1 MIVAEKKIRV
11 PFKEYEILIK
21 SNVMRKLTIMEWTLL
36 HVVKDYSAFPQ
47 YQDKTLSFFFEE
59 LLGMTRSELL
69 IRPCLNDMIGAGLI
83 TVDNYSPYDMVGRIL
98 VKSVK
103 FTELGAAAAQRGY
116 VPGDVRETGE
126 KLFYNLLKGEY
137 TESPGSEYGSGLSSY
152 SYVYC
157 DEAVADEYQ
166 FEPDAVRRGINRG
179 KLWNSKYHDNN
190 VEAIE
195 VSATKDSTAWYTSK
209 LTIDVD
215 PEGTITS
222 NFPYNRYTEDAVVH
236 ILSEKLPWREE
247 PESMP
252 VEWDRAKPLPEQV
265 FCGDK
270 ILNEVIRAAISEKT
284 ILLHSALWDAVSDTI
299 QELSDH
305 TIVVFSSP
313 RFSLNIGKNTIIRVA
328 QGLPDDQVLVLY
340 RNAALEEY
348 SIPMSYHGKSTKVCS
363 AVYRD
368 EPNLNFADAAK
379 ELLHRASEK
388 EPDVAVA
395 FLLPFMDNDIEQF
408 AAVVSYALRRMTSAQ
423 DQMKYLTKLIKS
435 AEKSKLTIGD
445 LGTFNADIAE
455 KLQIDDVI
463 QLSNDL
469 TGFGKQVYKNQR
481 QAFENLI
488 LSIAEKCKF
497 ATINDYL
504 RVLSTLVTSFDKV
517 DTKEFVLRADDIT
530 KINITDQMV
539 ELFYGQVWGKSAVRV
554 PEMLTVAKP
563 YNRIHQL
570 RTYIEKAIGYQWSEQ
585 NERDYVLEQLLKCD
599 DMGKV
604 MEAAHGLQEAVKSI
618 PEKCT
623 PDIVRSN
630 IESLMDLI
638 SSFGI
643 QENEGNTTYLVDTCV
658 FMHTPRIL
666 DYFKADEI
674 VRIPFTVLQELD
686 YHKDNNPDQNLK
698 RTAAFACKQI
708 EAYVNSEGGK
718 NLKIFLEPEDYAS
731 LLPGSFDSRK
741 HDNLI
746 LSAAFRYKAL
756 HPVVLTD
763 DTNFR
768 NISRSQGIKVKAWKA
783 FVDERGGESI
793 RSTDLPMKDLEEI
806 VRPETAILEK
816 TAKAEKPEEENQDM
830 AAYLAQPIEIL
841 KLPPYNLSG
850 KNVKTL
856 QSAGFVVLNDLYITT
871 TSAINQ
877 KLKSTSA
884 RTMARQAHD
893 RLATRVDNE
902 FGKQTSE

>member
-47 YQDKTLSFFFEE
+47 YQDKALSFFFEE

-83 TVDNYSPYDMVGRIL
+83 TVDNYSPYDMVGRFL

-179 KLWNSKYHDNN
+179 KLWNSKYHDHN

-435 AEKSKLTIGD
+435 AEKSKVTIGD
-445 LGTFNADIAE
+445 LGAFNADIAE
-455 KLQIDDVI
+455 KLQIDVI

-793 RSTDLPMKDLEEI
+793 RSTDLPMKDL
-806 VRPETAILEK
+806 
-816 TAKAEKPEEENQDM
+816 
-830 AAYLAQPIEIL
+830 
-841 KLPPYNLSG
+841 
-850 KNVKTL
+850 
-856 QSAGFVVLNDLYITT
+856 T